1 MSTTASEIRDQL
13 LKGVLPWW
21 LENGIDRK
29 DGGVFT
35 CFSNSGRLLSN
46 EKYTWSQGRWAWLCS
61 RIALDSEAGIIGE
74 DPRLWATLS
83 IETARFIQAHA
94 ILDGGVTAYRTSAA
108 GQPLPSG
115 PHGEIA
121 VSVLADLFA
130 ALGLAG
136 AARLPQAAARER
148 EEWLHSAHALLAH
161 AEERIEARSAPSEPY
176 PVRAGFKDAAGLM
189 LLLNVGAQL
198 HLASG
203 SAESAQTAGAALSRL
218 LGDANSEGMWKAGS
232 WWEYRPDSADDLDTL
247 LARHR
252 TPGHLLEMLWM
263 VMEAVEIM
271 PDLAPRIPDWLP
283 DLAVLALEAGWD
295 DQHGGIFRYV
305 DSTGTE
311 PRGRLLGND
320 PYETLVTQTWDTK
333 LWWVQVEALYASRL
347 LAERFVRPELLD
359 WHARIWSYTLDTFP
373 DPSGQEWL
381 QIRDRE
387 GKPLDKVVAL
397 PVKDPFHIARS
408 LLLTTELDTP
418 RTHT

>member
-283 DLAVLALEAGWD
+283 DLAVRALEAGWD

-359 WHARIWSYTLDTFP
+359 WHERIWSYTLDTFP

-408 LLLTTELDTP
+408 LLLTTELETR

>member
-1 MSTTASEIRDQL
+1 MSATGSEIRDQL
-13 LKGVLPWW
+13 LKGILPWW
-21 LENGIDRK
+21 LENGVDRK

-61 RIALDSEAGIIGE
+61 RIALDSEAAIIGE
-74 DPRLWATLS
+74 DPQLWATLS

-94 ILDGGVTAYRTSAA
+94 ILDGSVTAYRTSAE
-108 GQPLPSG
+108 GQALPSG

-136 AARLPQAAARER
+136 AARLPQAAHRER
-148 EEWLHSAHALLAH
+148 EEWLQSAHALLAH

-203 SAESAQTAGAALSRL
+203 SAESAETAGAALSQL
-218 LGDANSEGMWKAGS
+218 LGDGNSEGMWKADT
-232 WWEYRPDSADDLDTL
+232 WWEYRPDSSGDLDTL

-263 VMEAVEIM
+263 VMEAVDIM
-271 PDLAPRIPDWLP
+271 PELAPRIPHWLP
-283 DLAVLALEAGWD
+283 DLAVRALEAGWD
-295 DQHGGIFRYV
+295 DQHGGVFRYV
-305 DSTGTE
+305 DSTGDE
-311 PRGRLLGND
+311 PRGRLFGND

-333 LWWVQVEALYASRL
+333 LWWVQVEALYATRL
-347 LAERFVRPELLD
+347 LAERFGRPDLLD
-359 WHARIWSYTLDTFP
+359 WHERIWSYTLNTFP

-408 LLLTTELDTP
+408 LLLTTELETR